1 MVLKIFFFILFF
13 VDYSILFFCKYNG
26 CLIMMKF
33 FVCNI
38 LVICLFFSWLFYGIF
53 FEVVK
58 KGKEIVILIFMD
70 GMGW

>member
-1 MVLKIFFFILFF
+1 M
-13 VDYSILFFCKYNG
+13 
-26 CLIMMKF
+26 IMMKF

-38 LVICLFFSWLFYGIF
+38 LVICLFFSLLFYGIF